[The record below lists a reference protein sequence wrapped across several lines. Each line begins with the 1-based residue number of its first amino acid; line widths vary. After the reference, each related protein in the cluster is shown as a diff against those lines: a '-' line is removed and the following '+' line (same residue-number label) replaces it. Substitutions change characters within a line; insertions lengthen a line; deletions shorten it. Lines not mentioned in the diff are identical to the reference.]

1 MSNRSQGSPGAP
13 QIPYSSPNI
22 GMIPR
27 RSSYASVAAGAT
39 IPNQH
44 QSPSGRS
51 GTFSHLMNPT
61 PSPPTYISQTQA
73 DHSRPS
79 HSISGWETRREDLVD
94 VPGAWAKGRGLPN
107 YPNHYFHAQGYGLA
121 GGGVNM
127 NGFLKPTYLHGS
139 KYLERLEAAYK
150 AKLTA
155 QREAHSS
162 HSSGPG
168 SLSAS
173 SSNVSL
179 HKLAP
184 SHRGM
189 TYEIVENQ
197 PPADDEGLTPLPS
210 KWAEADKYG
219 GLDIAADG
227 LDVKYVGLSKLGDH
241 EAAATRADYP
251 MPPQCG
257 IYYYEV
263 TIVSNGKD
271 G

>member
-1 MSNRSQGSPGAP
+1 MTNRSQGSPGAP
-13 QIPYSSPNI
+13 QLPYSSPSV
-22 GMIPR
+22 GMMPR

-39 IPNQH
+39 VPHQH
-44 QSPSGRS
+44 QSPSSRS

-61 PSPPTYISQTQA
+61 PSPPVYMPQTQT
-73 DHSRPS
+73 DHYRPS
-79 HSISGWETRREDLVD
+79 HGTAGWETRGEDTVD
-94 VPGAWAKGRGLPN
+94 TPGAWAKAGGLPN
-107 YPNHYFHAQGYGLA
+107 YSNQYFNAQGYGLGA
-121 GGGVNM
+121 GGDM
-127 NGFLKPTYLHGS
+127 NGFLKPTYLRGS

-150 AKLTA
+150 IKLA
-155 QREAHSS
+155 VQREAHSI

-173 SSNVSL
+173 SSSVSL

-189 TYEIVENQ
+189 TYDIIEHQ
-197 PPADDEGLTPLPS
+197 PPVDDEGLTPLPS
-210 KWAEADKYG
+210 KWAVADKYG

-227 LDVKYVGLSKLGDH
+227 LDVKYVGQSKLGDH
-241 EAAATRADYP
+241 EGAATRTDYP